1 MKKELLRG
9 IIYARVSTD
18 IQGQE
23 SVENQIERC
32 KNYIK
37 DKNINIIDVI
47 TDISTGGNEDRSG
60 FKKLIEKIEKK
71 DFDILIITEL
81 SRLSRTVIT
90 ILNTLDKAKK
100 SGIQIIAVLQQI
112 DTTTPMGKAMLAISS
127 VFSQMERDN
136 LKSRVK
142 NTLDTIASSGVHTG
156 GVAPFGYKL
165 ENKKLKIDPEKSNVV
180 KQLFKDFINGVP
192 RKEIC
197 RKYEL
202 KLTTLNRILQSE
214 TYLGTKIYGKRR
226 VGDDGKLIYV
236 PNDEIKKYP
245 NSHPAIIDA
254 ETFHIVQTL
263 LNKTKDEHHKNIKR
277 RKGEFLLYDI
287 VKCYNGHT
295 MYGGITTNKTKYRFY
310 ACSCH
315 KNGREKTCPK
325 KNVSADKLEESVI
338 NNVINLDTKK
348 VDLEK
353 GKTFKEKELKELVKI
368 LDKHLERKKR
378 VTDLFI
384 DGTIT
389 KDDLSLKLKEI
400 EKEIKKLNS
409 KKFLIEQEINEYND
423 MTVSYSLVKK
433 VANKL
438 RKSQSFEEKQK
449 LLHLIIEKVQF
460 INDFEY
466 ELIFKV

>member
-112 DTTTPMGKAMLAISS
+112 DTTTPIGKAMLAISS

-165 ENKKLKIDPEKSNVV
+165 ENKKLKIDPEKSNIV

-202 KLTTLNRILQSE
+202 KL
-214 TYLGTKIYGKRR
+214 KI
-226 VGDDGKLIYV
+226 
-236 PNDEIKKYP
+236 
-245 NSHPAIIDA
+245 
-254 ETFHIVQTL
+254 
-263 LNKTKDEHHKNIKR
+263 
-277 RKGEFLLYDI
+277 
-287 VKCYNGHT
+287 
-295 MYGGITTNKTKYRFY
+295 
-310 ACSCH
+310 
-315 KNGREKTCPK
+315 GRAH
-325 KNVSADKLEESVI
+325 V
-338 NNVINLDTKK
+338 
-348 VDLEK
+348 
-353 GKTFKEKELKELVKI
+353 
-368 LDKHLERKKR
+368 
-378 VTDLFI
+378 
-384 DGTIT
+384 
-389 KDDLSLKLKEI
+389 
-400 EKEIKKLNS
+400 
-409 KKFLIEQEINEYND
+409 
-423 MTVSYSLVKK
+423 
-433 VANKL
+433 
-438 RKSQSFEEKQK
+438 
-449 LLHLIIEKVQF
+449 
-460 INDFEY
+460 
-466 ELIFKV
+466 